1 MKFLINKRNLLII
14 LITFIFLFLTHLL
27 LMTKNILSADI
38 LLNNVFYNGYSWE
51 ISLGRFGLYVVGLL
65 KCFLTI
71 PHIDILISYFIISIS
86 LVILFD
92 LFSFRK
98 KEDIILYILII
109 CLNPIT
115 SATLLFDYCSIGYT
129 LAFLC
134 SILSIYVYYKEEN
147 KIKKYLFSLILIV
160 VALSMYQAYLSV
172 IVTTFIIYNI
182 KLLLEKK
189 ENFKLSLKYIL
200 TLLMGALL
208 YFIIMKISLLV
219 FHVNM
224 SNYSGADKIGL
235 QTLLSIPKKI
245 GLSYKLF
252 YEYYFTDKIVKN
264 IYIKNNILNIFLLIL
279 LIIGVVFQIFKNNL
293 SPKKK
298 VLTLLLVLT
307 LPIFLNS
314 IIFTIND
321 IKLQLLMS
329 ASYLLIPLLLITT
342 MPENKMKY
350 LSIIVIILLLRN
362 NLIQTQATYLSLEN
376 TFNKYN
382 TVITSAIKKNINH
395 QNYKFALIGSSENET
410 EINKLNYGFISDDA
424 IFWEEYNLKK
434 LGFERFCYEYY
445 GLNLTFVSEENYDK
459 IKQRENKNQEIIY
472 TYDDIIVI
480 DLSYLH

>member
-1 MKFLINKRNLLII
+1 MKSLINKRNLLII
-14 LITFIFLFLTHLL
+14 LITFILLFLTHLP

-38 LLNNVFYNGYSWE
+38 LLNNGFYNGYSWE
-51 ISLGRFGLYVVGLL
+51 ISLGRFGLYVIGLL

-115 SATLLFDYCSIGYT
+115 SATLLFNYCSIGYT

-200 TLLMGALL
+200 TLLIGVLL

-279 LIIGVVFQIFKNNL
+279 LIIGVVFKIFKNNL
-293 SPKKK
+293 SPKEKI
-298 VLTLLLVLT
+298 LTLLLVLA

-321 IKLQLLMS
+321 TKLQLLMS
-329 ASYLLIPLLLITT
+329 ASYLLVPLLLITT

-382 TVITSAIKKNINH
+382 TVITSAIKENINY
-395 QNYKFALIGSSENET
+395 QNYKFALIGSTKNET

-445 GLNLTFVSEENYDK
+445 GLNLTFVSEEDYDK

>member
-1 MKFLINKRNLLII
+1 MKSLINKRNLLII
-14 LITFIFLFLTHLL
+14 LITFIFLFLTHLP

-189 ENFKLSLKYIL
+189 KNFKLSLKYIL
-200 TLLMGALL
+200 TLLIGVLL

-219 FHVNM
+219 FHVNI

-279 LIIGVVFQIFKNNL
+279 LIIGVVFKIFKNNL
-293 SPKKK
+293 SPKEKI
-298 VLTLLLVLT
+298 LTLLLVLA

-321 IKLQLLMS
+321 TKLQLLMS
-329 ASYLLIPLLLITT
+329 TSYLLIPLLLITT

-382 TVITSAIKKNINH
+382 TVITSAIKENINY
-395 QNYKFALIGSSENET
+395 QNYKFALIGSTKNET

-445 GLNLTFVSEENYDK
+445 GLNLTFVSEEDYDK

>member
-1 MKFLINKRNLLII
+1 M
-14 LITFIFLFLTHLL
+14 
-27 LMTKNILSADI
+27 
-38 LLNNVFYNGYSWE
+38 
-51 ISLGRFGLYVVGLL
+51 
-65 KCFLTI
+65 
-71 PHIDILISYFIISIS
+71 
-86 LVILFD
+86 
-92 LFSFRK
+92 
-98 KEDIILYILII
+98 YILII

-382 TVITSAIKKNINH
+382 TVITSAIKENINH
-395 QNYKFALIGSSENET
+395 QNYKFALIGSTKNET

-445 GLNLTFVSEENYDK
+445 GLNLTFVSEEDYDK

>member
-1 MKFLINKRNLLII
+1 MKSLINKRNLLII
-14 LITFIFLFLTHLL
+14 LITFILLFLTHLP

-38 LLNNVFYNGYSWE
+38 LLNNGFYNGYSWE
-51 ISLGRFGLYVVGLL
+51 ISLGRFGLYVIGLL

-115 SATLLFDYCSIGYT
+115 SATLLFNYCSIGYT

-134 SILSIYVYYKEEN
+134 SILSVYIYYKEEN

-200 TLLMGALL
+200 TLLIGVQL

-279 LIIGVVFQIFKNNL
+279 LIIGVLFKIFKNNL
-293 SPKKK
+293 SPKEKI
-298 VLTLLLVLT
+298 LTLLLVLA

-321 IKLQLLMS
+321 TKLQLLMS
-329 ASYLLIPLLLITT
+329 ASYLLVPLLLITT

-382 TVITSAIKKNINH
+382 TVITSAIKENINY
-395 QNYKFALIGSSENET
+395 QNYKFALIGSTKNET

-445 GLNLTFVSEENYDK
+445 GLNLTFVSEEDYDK

>member
-1 MKFLINKRNLLII
+1 MKSLTNKRNLLTI
-14 LITFIFLFLTHLL
+14 LITFIFLFLTHLP

-38 LLNNVFYNGYSWE
+38 LLNNGFYNGYSWE
-51 ISLGRFGLYVVGLL
+51 ISLGRFGLYVIGLL
-65 KCFLTI
+65 KYFFTI

-115 SATLLFDYCSIGYT
+115 SATLLFNYCSIGYT

-147 KIKKYLFSLILIV
+147 KIKEYLFSLILIV

-200 TLLMGALL
+200 TLLIGVLL

-279 LIIGVVFQIFKNNL
+279 LIIGVVFKIFKNNL
-293 SPKKK
+293 SPKEK
-298 VLTLLLVLT
+298 VLTLLLVLA

-321 IKLQLLMS
+321 TKLQLLMS
-329 ASYLLIPLLLITT
+329 ASYLLVPLLLITT
-342 MPENKMKY
+342 IPENKMKY
-350 LSIIVIILLLRN
+350 LSIIVIILFLRN

-382 TVITSAIKKNINH
+382 TVITSAIKENINY
-395 QNYKFALIGSSENET
+395 QNYKFALIGSTKNET

-445 GLNLTFVSEENYDK
+445 GLNLTFVSEEDYDK

>member
-1 MKFLINKRNLLII
+1 
-14 LITFIFLFLTHLL
+14 
-27 LMTKNILSADI
+27 MTKNILSADI

-245 GLSYKLF
+245 GLSYKLL

-298 VLTLLLVLT
+298 VLTLLLVLA

-321 IKLQLLMS
+321 TKLQLLMS

>member
-1 MKFLINKRNLLII
+1 MKSLINKRNLLII
-14 LITFIFLFLTHLL
+14 LITFILLFLTHLP

-38 LLNNVFYNGYSWE
+38 LLNNGFYNGYSWE
-51 ISLGRFGLYVVGLL
+51 ISLGRFGLYVIGLL

-115 SATLLFDYCSIGYT
+115 SATLLFNYCSIGYT

-182 KLLLEKK
+182 KFLLEKK

-200 TLLMGALL
+200 TLLIGVLL

-279 LIIGVVFQIFKNNL
+279 LIIGVVFKIFKNNL
-293 SPKKK
+293 SPKEK
-298 VLTLLLVLT
+298 VLTLLLVLA

-321 IKLQLLMS
+321 TKLQLLMS
-329 ASYLLIPLLLITT
+329 ASYLLVPLLLITT

-350 LSIIVIILLLRN
+350 LSIIVIILFLRN

-382 TVITSAIKKNINH
+382 TVITSAIKENINY
-395 QNYKFALIGSSENET
+395 QNYKFALIGSTKNET

-445 GLNLTFVSEENYDK
+445 GLNLTFVSEEDYDK

>member
-1 MKFLINKRNLLII
+1 MKSLINKRNLLII
-14 LITFIFLFLTHLL
+14 LITFILLFLTHLP

-38 LLNNVFYNGYSWE
+38 LLNNGFYNGYSWE
-51 ISLGRFGLYVVGLL
+51 ISLGRFGLYVIGLL

-115 SATLLFDYCSIGYT
+115 SATLLFNYCSIGYT

-200 TLLMGALL
+200 TLLIGVLL

-279 LIIGVVFQIFKNNL
+279 LIIGVVFKIFKNNL
-293 SPKKK
+293 SPKEK
-298 VLTLLLVLT
+298 VLTLLLVLA

-321 IKLQLLMS
+321 TKLQLLMS
-329 ASYLLIPLLLITT
+329 ASYLLVPLLLITT
-342 MPENKMKY
+342 IPENKMKY
-350 LSIIVIILLLRN
+350 LSIIVIILFLRN

-382 TVITSAIKKNINH
+382 TVITSAIKENINY
-395 QNYKFALIGSSENET
+395 QNYKFALIGSTKNET

-445 GLNLTFVSEENYDK
+445 GLNLTFVSEEDYEK

>member
-1 MKFLINKRNLLII
+1 MKSLINKRNLLII
-14 LITFIFLFLTHLL
+14 LITFILLFLTHLP

-38 LLNNVFYNGYSWE
+38 LLNNGFYNGYSWE
-51 ISLGRFGLYVVGLL
+51 ISLGRFGLYVIGLL

-92 LFSFRK
+92 LFFFRK

-115 SATLLFDYCSIGYT
+115 SATLLFNYCSIGYT

-200 TLLMGALL
+200 TLLIGVLL

-219 FHVNM
+219 FHVNI

-279 LIIGVVFQIFKNNL
+279 LIIGVVFKIFKNNL
-293 SPKKK
+293 SQKEKI
-298 VLTLLLVLT
+298 LTLLLVLA

-321 IKLQLLMS
+321 TKLQLLMS
-329 ASYLLIPLLLITT
+329 ASYLLVPLLLITT
-342 MPENKMKY
+342 IPENKMKY
-350 LSIIVIILLLRN
+350 LSIIVIILFLRN

-382 TVITSAIKKNINH
+382 TVITSAIKENINY
-395 QNYKFALIGSSENET
+395 QNYKFALIGSTKNET

-445 GLNLTFVSEENYDK
+445 GLNLTFVSEEDYDK

>member
-1 MKFLINKRNLLII
+1 MKSLINKRNLLII
-14 LITFIFLFLTHLL
+14 LITFILLFLTHLP

-38 LLNNVFYNGYSWE
+38 LLNNGFYNGYSWE
-51 ISLGRFGLYVVGLL
+51 ISLGRFGLYVIGLL

-115 SATLLFDYCSIGYT
+115 SATLLFNYCSIGYT

-200 TLLMGALL
+200 TLLIGVLL
-208 YFIIMKISLLV
+208 YFFIMKISLLV

-252 YEYYFTDKIVKN
+252 YEYYFTDEIVKN

-279 LIIGVVFQIFKNNL
+279 LIIGVVFKIFKNNL
-293 SPKKK
+293 SPKEKI
-298 VLTLLLVLT
+298 LTLLLVLA

-321 IKLQLLMS
+321 TKLQLLMS

-382 TVITSAIKKNINH
+382 TVITSAIKENINH
-395 QNYKFALIGSSENET
+395 QNYKFALIGSTKNET

-445 GLNLTFVSEENYDK
+445 GLNLTFVSEEDYDK